1 MTAYLYD
8 LGRQRP
14 FFDQSDL
21 DPAFSSPHFRPT
33 LFPDLFGPVAD
44 IPHIGGIRGMP
55 AFVFL
60 TCVVSK
66 TRREIHNS

>member
-1 MTAYLYD
+1 MAANLYD
-8 LGRQRP
+8 LGRRCP

-44 IPHIGGIRGMP
+44 LPHIEGIRGVP